1 MRPGIVGPLDA
12 VMKSMNNQLPKEGRS
27 EITALASPI
36 RRGPR
41 TVEQQQRASRRLHEG
56 SSTVRRALPPP
67 SAFDYANAPY
77 TARDSRNKVDEREP
91 KYSERRPATERGP
104 SISSPHTPGYS
115 DREGAYEREDRENNK
130 PMYDLKDYY
139 STDSPPVDLEENS
152 KPPPNSLMRQLNQS
166 VTWYESDPYEFET
179 GSRKCL
185 CEELNESFAWLASDG
200 EQMSSESDNQS
211 DGKSSREY
219 FDSHAMYGE
228 EHKIRRTA
236 SY

>member
-12 VMKSMNNQLPKEGRS
+12 VVKSMNNQLPKEGRS

-36 RRGPR
+36 RQGAR

-56 SSTVRRALPPP
+56 SSTVRRAFPPP
-67 SAFDYANAPY
+67 SAFDYVNGPY
-77 TARDSRNKVDEREP
+77 TARDARNKVDEREP
-91 KYSERRPATERGP
+91 KYSERRPAPERSPILGP
-104 SISSPHTPGYS
+104 SPGYPG
-115 DREGAYEREDRENNK
+115 EGAYEPDTENNK
-130 PMYDLKDYY
+130 PMEDLKEYY
-139 STDSPPVDLEENS
+139 STNSPVDLEENS

-211 DGKSSREY
+211 DDKSSREY
-219 FDSHAMYGE
+219 FDSRAMYGE
-228 EHKIRRTA
+228 DHKIRRTA